1 MKKLNA
7 KNISLLIVSILC
19 LTSCTK
25 KSDSN
30 DGSKAH
36 IKYIYAQNVDSV
48 ASELDCAMTAIPTWT
63 DKKKFQPADAKWFKL
78 SDSDVALFKK
88 KAANIIGSMSKYK
101 LNHYFRQYLGY
112 TIAGKKYLMI
122 HFYAYVTEQ
131 YSEDCLCV
139 ISPNPCNTLIKNK
152 AGDFNNGV
160 MLFDYDSQK
169 LIYSYFQ

>member
-19 LTSCTK
+19 LSACTK
-25 KSDSN
+25 KSDLHN
-30 DGSKAH
+30 GSKAH

-63 DKKKFQPADAKWFKL
+63 DKKKFQPKDAKWFKL

-88 KAANIIGSMSKYK
+88 KAAKVISFISKYK
-101 LNHYFRQYLGY
+101 LSHYFRQYLGY
-112 TIAGKKYLMI
+112 TIAEKKYLMI
-122 HFYAYVTEQ
+122 HFHAYVIEQ

-139 ISPNPCNTLIKNK
+139 ISPNPHDTLIKNK
-152 AGDFNNGV
+152 VGNYNNGV

>member
-131 YSEDCLCV
+131 YSEDYLCV

>member
-1 MKKLNA
+1 MKKWNT
-7 KNISLLIVSILC
+7 KIILLFLASILC

-30 DGSKAH
+30 DGSNSH
-36 IKYIYAQNVDSV
+36 IRYLYTQDVDPSDH
-48 ASELDCAMTAIPTWT
+48 DCAMTAIPTWT
-63 DKKKFQPADAKWFKL
+63 DKKKFQPKDAKWFEL

-139 ISPNPCNTLIKNK
+139 ISPNPHDTLIKNK
-152 AGDFNNGV
+152 AGNYNNGV

-169 LIYSYFQ
+169 LIYSCFQ

>member
-30 DGSKAH
+30 DGSNSH
-36 IKYIYAQNVDSV
+36 IRYLYTQDVDP
-48 ASELDCAMTAIPTWT
+48 SELDCAMTAIPTWT
-63 DKKKFQPADAKWFKL
+63 DKKKFQPADAKWFEL

-88 KAANIIGSMSKYK
+88 KAAKVISFISKYK

-139 ISPNPCNTLIKNK
+139 ISP
-152 AGDFNNGV
+152 
-160 MLFDYDSQK
+160 
-169 LIYSYFQ
+169 

>member
-1 MKKLNA
+1 MKKLNT

-30 DGSKAH
+30 DESNSH
-36 IKYIYAQNVDSV
+36 IRYLYTQDVDPSDH
-48 ASELDCAMTAIPTWT
+48 DCVMTTIPTWT
-63 DKKKFQPADAKWFKL
+63 DKKKFQPKDAKWFEL

-88 KAANIIGSMSKYK
+88 KAANIIGSISKYK

-112 TIAGKKYLMI
+112 TIAEKKYLMI
-122 HFYAYVTEQ
+122 HFHAYVIEQ
-131 YSEDCLCV
+131 YFENCLCI
-139 ISPNPCNTLIKNK
+139 ISPDPCNTLIKNK

-169 LIYSYFQ
+169 LIYSCFQ